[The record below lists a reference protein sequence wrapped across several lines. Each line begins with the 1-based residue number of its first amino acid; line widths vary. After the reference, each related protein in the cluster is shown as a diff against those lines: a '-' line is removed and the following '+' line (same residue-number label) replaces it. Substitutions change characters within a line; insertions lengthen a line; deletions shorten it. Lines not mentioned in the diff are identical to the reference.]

1 MSSGGAE
8 EVVPRAIVVG
18 HASFSDGIVSAV
30 DQITGRG
37 GMLLPLSNAG
47 LGREEIEAQL
57 REHLARYNVTVI
69 FTDLPG
75 GSATL
80 AARRVMHDMQTLTL
94 VTGVNLA
101 ALIDFV
107 FCDDGTS
114 PADAARHAVGKGCAA
129 LTVTTGTSSTS

>member
-1 MSSGGAE
+1 MSAIGSE
-8 EVVPRAIVVG
+8 ELVPRAIVVG

-37 GMLLPLSNAG
+37 GMLLSFSNAG

-57 REHLARYNVTVI
+57 REQLARYNVSVI

-80 AARRVMHDMQTLTL
+80 AARRVMHDTQTLTL

-107 FCDDGTS
+107 FCDEGTS
-114 PADAARHAVGKGCAA
+114 PTDAARHAADKGCAA
-129 LTVTTGTSSTS
+129 LTVATGTSATR